1 MEENTKKCPF
11 CGEEIMATAKKC
23 RFCGS
28 WLESPADNS
37 NATNGKIT
45 LGKSLK
51 RAKIIETICGLVFI
65 ALGIFGA
72 VDYLRVTLEEGD
84 GFLEELIVSLFIVSA
99 CVVLCICGIV
109 ICASSDIKATIIKEL
124 NSHQED

>member
-28 WLESPADNS
+28 WLDKVPKE
-37 NATNGKIT
+37 KT
-45 LGKSLK
+45 LKL
-51 RAKIIETICGLVFI
+51 AKTIETICGIVFF
-65 ALGIFGA
+65 ALGLIGA
-72 VDYLRVTLEEGD
+72 AVYYLYVLEEGSE
-84 GFLEELIVSLFIVSA
+84 FQEEILVCLFIVSA

-124 NSHQED
+124 NAHHQED